1 MRNICL
7 LCLLVFGLTACNFA
21 PTEGEI
27 KIQIAKVALKNGGE
41 KIFIFENF
49 KKINGLMQEDGR
61 YIAEVSYDLVFRK
74 SLATLSAEIRQTATE
89 SALVAIESGF
99 MLMSQLLQYGQFEAG
114 DRLSYHKKFVLI
126 KTEQGWRLESEFLN
140 TSEHQ

>member
-1 MRNICL
+1 MRNIFL
-7 LCLLVFGLTACNFA
+7 ICLLVFGLTACNFA

-27 KIQIAKVALKNGGE
+27 KIQIAKVAHKNGGE

-74 SLATLSAEIRQTATE
+74 SLATLSAEIRQTAAE

>member
-1 MRNICL
+1 MRNIFL
-7 LCLLVFGLTACNFA
+7 ICLLVFGLTACNFA

-74 SLATLSAEIRQTATE
+74 SLATLSAEIRQTAAE